1 MEGEAEKFA
10 NIREKKLLAFWQGVL
25 DKYGTPNSGEDKW
38 ISSENAYDPMMQA
51 FYGQLVLTDN
61 GLNTTDSSENIQ
73 KARENF
79 QAKPYAF

>member
-1 MEGEAEKFA
+1 
-10 NIREKKLLAFWQGVL
+10 
-25 DKYGTPNSGEDKW
+25 
-38 ISSENAYDPMMQA
+38 MMQA

-61 GLNTTDSSENIQ
+61 GLNSTDSSENIQ